1 MPSDTAPMEGA
12 PSNHVALGTTGRAP
26 LQAASFVSSL
36 LAERLASGAP
46 LEQAETVRVQG
57 ALMLTDI
64 EGWTARVQQLSG
76 TGPEGLDELGRA
88 MNSYAID
95 LAEIVYGYGG
105 DVLAI
110 AGDAFLCCWRR
121 VTSRGW
127 PRRAR
132 SPRRRRSPSRPR
144 RIVTARAAGTCK
156 PGSGLL
162 RESLRSQ
169 SSAVSMGAGS
179 CCR

>member
-1 MPSDTAPMEGA
+1 MEGA
-12 PSNHVALGTTGRAP
+12 PSNHVALGTTGGAP

-110 AGDAFLCCWRR
+110 AGDAFLCCWLARNQQGLAAASTLAAQAALAFQATEDRHSPSGRHMRTRIGIAARR
-121 VTSRGW
+121 V
-127 PRRAR
+127 
-132 SPRRRRSPSRPR
+132 
-144 RIVTARAAGTCK
+144 
-156 PGSGLL
+156 
-162 RESLRSQ
+162 
-169 SSAVSMGAGS
+169 
-179 CCR
+179 